1 MLNSRDIF
9 NIRNDLQQARA
20 DYRDVHLVHVTLTS
34 GSNYE
39 QFTDG
44 PMDISKDSANYLSPV
59 FTVYRTRARVKI
71 INPITLL
78 GLGPVI
84 TGVEVGDY
92 LLMFRTSDKEQVD
105 RVVAEKRA
113 YKQTCS
119 QRTEIPSVRRH
130 QVAGLPRQAGSI
142 KMRTPRV
149 ASLLLYLLLRQT
161 I

>member
-20 DYRDVHLVHVTLTS
+20 DYRDVFLVHVALTS

-44 PMDISKDSANYLSPV
+44 PMDISQDSATYLSPV
-59 FTVYRTRARVKI
+59 FTVYRSKARVKI

-92 LLMFRTSDKEQVD
+92 LLMFRTSDKGEVD
-105 RVVAEKRA
+105 RVIAEKRA
-113 YKQTCS
+113 YMVVDGIRLRPVTA
-119 QRTEIPSVRRH
+119 TYT
-130 QVAGLPRQAGSI
+130 GLTQSDEVMAHCKKFDPEFRATG
-142 KMRTPRV
+142 
-149 ASLLLYLLLRQT
+149 L
-161 I
+161 

>member
-1 MLNSRDIF
+1 VLNSRDIF
-9 NIRNDLQQARA
+9 NIRNDLQQTRA
-20 DYRDVHLVHVTLTS
+20 DYRDVHLVHVQFTS

-92 LLMFRTSDKEQVD
+92 LLMFRTSDKGEVD
-105 RVVAEKRA
+105 KVIAEKRA
-113 YKQTCS
+113 YIVVDRERLKPVT
-119 QRTEIPSVRRH
+119 TVWT
-130 QVAGLPRQAGSI
+130 GLTQSDEVMAHCKKFDPEFKATG
-142 KMRTPRV
+142 
-149 ASLLLYLLLRQT
+149 L
-161 I
+161 